1 MGDTTASQSETAAII
16 RFLRDL
22 RQVRRFRPDAVPEE
36 VERDILEVARW
47 TGSAKNVQP
56 WRFIV
61 IRNPETLQKL
71 SQLGNFT
78 AFIANAPMAIAV
90 VLDGTNPRTEWFD
103 EGRVEER
110 MMLAAKAHGLGSGTA
125 WYAEGAINEL
135 LQVPVP
141 HVVRSVVGFGYPLES
156 ESGRVGG
163 VPLGRKPLGEIVR
176 HERFDADR

>member
-1 MGDTTASQSETAAII
+1 MMSDTTTKQIDASTIT

-22 RQVRRFRPDAVPEE
+22 RQVRRFRPDAVPAE

-56 WRFIV
+56 WNFIV

-71 SQLGNFT
+71 SELGNYT
-78 AFIANAPMAIAV
+78 AFVADAPMAIAV

-125 WYAEGAINEL
+125 WYAEGVINEL
-135 LQVPVP
+135 LGVPAP
-141 HVVRSVVGFGYPLES
+141 HIVRSVVGFGYPEEGS
-156 ESGRVGG
+156 SRVSGVQG
-163 VPLGRKPLGEIVR
+163 GRKPLDEIVH
-176 HERFDADR
+176 HERFEGGQ